1 MPVWR
6 KDETFP
12 EFLDRT
18 DQWDSWQGMIDLF
31 EFISAVVLDET
42 LPDEDIRARILERFP
57 REAIEEHVNDLN
69 DWIIEDEDDEED

>member
-18 DQWDSWQGMIDLF
+18 GQWDSWQEKLDLF
-31 EFISAVVLDET
+31 ELIATVVLDET
-42 LPDEDIRARILERFP
+42 IPSEEIRARIIERFP

-69 DWIIEDEDDEED
+69 DWIIEHEDD